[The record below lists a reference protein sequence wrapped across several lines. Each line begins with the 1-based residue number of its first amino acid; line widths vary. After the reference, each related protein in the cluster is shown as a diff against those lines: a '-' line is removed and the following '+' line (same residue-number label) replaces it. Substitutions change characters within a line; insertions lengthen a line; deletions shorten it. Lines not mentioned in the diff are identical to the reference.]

1 MNAPRKRGLFP
12 QMHLAHD
19 CNMPTGPNTDT
30 FFNLWPLA
38 SNLSSSSSIAEIS
51 MTSLVKVPGKDRNKY
66 WQAVQLEMQ
75 NSSQPQTFSCL
86 GPYENV
92 HLSYSILFISRLIRA
107 LISVLLKIKESTSNP
122 KIDYW
127 QLPNIWNKQLSLS
140 PCVSA
145 LRSLRTLTLPRLSLY
160 LYFQNLPLSIYYLI
174 TFGQNGQSMAS
185 IL

>member
-1 MNAPRKRGLFP
+1 
-12 QMHLAHD
+12 MHLD

-51 MTSLVKVPGKDRNKY
+51 MTSLVRVPGKHRNKY
-66 WQAVQLEMQ
+66 WQVVQLELQ

-86 GPYENV
+86 GPYENENV

-122 KIDYW
+122 KIDYL

-140 PCVSA
+140 FPVS
-145 LRSLRTLTLPRLSLY
+145 
-160 LYFQNLPLSIYYLI
+160 QH
-174 TFGQNGQSMAS
+174 
-185 IL
+185 